1 MTTFKKIVTHS
12 VFRRLKPGM
21 PMDHILAML
30 FHRAAA
36 TMYFIYMLW
45 ALFALTFGIVPITE
59 GVGAII
65 GRIIFPVIVLIS
77 SSLAAFG
84 ATFWPNMARL
94 ELFAGSAFGM
104 GLMVYLY
111 FVFMRILEG
120 EGSWAGFIILLSIL
134 VVPVARTAIIIIFL
148 LRQAHPERELKLLG
162 D

>member
-12 VFRRLKPGM
+12 VFRRLEPGM

-45 ALFALTFGIVPITE
+45 ALFALTFGIMPITE

-65 GRIIFPVIVLIS
+65 GRVIFPIIVLIS

-94 ELFAGSAFGM
+94 ELFAGSAFVM
-104 GLMVYLY
+104 GLLIYLY
-111 FVFMRILEG
+111 FVFIRILSG
-120 EGSWAGFIILLSIL
+120 EGSWASLVVLFSIL
-134 VVPVARTAIIIIFL
+134 VIPAARTVIIIIFL
-148 LRQAHPERELKLLG
+148 LRQAHPEQELKLPG